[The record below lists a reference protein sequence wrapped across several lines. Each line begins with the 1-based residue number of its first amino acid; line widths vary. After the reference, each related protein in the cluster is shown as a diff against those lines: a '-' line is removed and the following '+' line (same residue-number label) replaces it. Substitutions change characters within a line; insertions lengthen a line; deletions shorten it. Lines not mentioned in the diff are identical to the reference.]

1 MKKGNVSKAWRI
13 FNFKPSQYLESWL
26 HFVVE
31 QKRSKHPKAIT
42 TTTHLKKLWPG
53 KLRDVFFWGGM
64 FFFVSKKTD
73 DWNLFFVGVSLVIFW
88 QGSSPNSSWVGSFLS
103 GGDAW
108 HAVEWDFWTRKK
120 SDSKYLTLFWKPW
133 FSASILN
140 FEAVFFFWGS
150 YPLSHPSLK

>member
-1 MKKGNVSKAWRI
+1 MLAKLEGFSISSRVNIWKVDCILLLNKNAANTQGYNHHNSLEEVVAWKTSGR
-13 FNFKPSQYLESWL
+13 FF
-26 HFVVE
+26 FGVE
-31 QKRSKHPKAIT
+31 C
-42 TTTHLKKLWPG
+42 
-53 KLRDVFFWGGM
+53 

-120 SDSKYLTLFWKPW
+120 SDSKYLTPFWKP
-133 FSASILN
+133 
-140 FEAVFFFWGS
+140 
-150 YPLSHPSLK
+150 